1 MQCQCDEC
9 NRENKNKEI
18 VFADSKQ
25 NTTEEWN
32 VLCLWMS

>member
-25 NTTEEWN
+25 NTTEE
-32 VLCLWMS
+32 